1 MVIFDFAIDQQLS
14 QTQSVLMLISFALSD
29 LIGRIVS
36 GWVADKKLIKKNHI
50 VSICILIIGFL
61 ILVNSTIHTYG
72 LHLLLNIFL
81 GFACGMII
89 VLFNLLTME
98 YVGLDNL
105 PVALSVSAFC
115 VGLSSLFRPYVIG
128 IFRDVIGSYDGL
140 FQFAGT
146 LSLIAALLWLMEP
159 FAILHYKRRTRL
171 ADNLNK

>member
-1 MVIFDFAIDQQLS
+1 MVIFDFAIDQQL
-14 QTQSVLMLISFALSD
+14 TRMQSLLMLISFAISD

-36 GWVADKKLIKKNHI
+36 GYAADRKLIKKNHI
-50 VSICILIIGFL
+50 VSICILLIGFL
-61 ILVNSTIHTYG
+61 ILVNSIINTYQM
-72 LHLLLNIFL
+72 HLLLNMFL
-81 GFACGMII
+81 GFICGVII

-140 FQFAGT
+140 FQFVGT
-146 LSLIAALLWLMEP
+146 LSLVAALLWLMEP
-159 FAILHYKRRTRL
+159 FAILQMKRK
-171 ADNLNK
+171 NVKKSFHF